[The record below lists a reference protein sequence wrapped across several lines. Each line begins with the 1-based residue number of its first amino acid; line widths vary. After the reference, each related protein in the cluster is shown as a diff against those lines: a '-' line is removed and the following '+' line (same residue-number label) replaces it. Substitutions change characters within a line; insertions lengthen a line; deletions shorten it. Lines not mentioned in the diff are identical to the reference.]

1 MLSPAVS
8 GSGLTFAMPDTSL
21 EFMVSPTNNIPA
33 NYLDSST
40 YQTVDKMDICFKA
53 LTYAALASF
62 VLALFTSKFIG
73 IEMIGVVQV
82 AYISLL
88 MINLLHPF
96 LSPIKFINLVN
107 GPNTAFQKDRLAL
120 TNPLPNRITALE
132 FLPPLAYSVNY
143 SLILLLFPPLF
154 SLIFYLV
161 AKYYKNPDKE
171 QKEKKSAMFRK
182 WSELALG
189 EWGLTVIMFV
199 LYNCMT
205 GFAIAMFYYRTSELL
220 AFSLVEA
227 VIIVAYLVAIL
238 VLFKIRPKFF
248 GDYKLGFKND
258 NLSQLH
264 YWLLSLDRILLA
276 VLLVS
281 ANNSDYVGFICLPV
295 PLAAGIYL
303 AVRRPYDHLY
313 NTVRQILNQVVV
325 FVLLVI
331 YGYYRT
337 VVTYLQHFTNG
348 NDILP
353 FVVLALLFCCV
364 IYNTVFMVK
373 YWWDR
378 RKEEIERTKDEKMLK
393 EVNDLLTLESS
404 KPERG
409 MRRGRNVPESPKM
422 SLLKMVGE
430 RARTSDRKK

>member
-1 MLSPAVS
+1 
-8 GSGLTFAMPDTSL
+8 
-21 EFMVSPTNNIPA
+21 MV
-33 NYLDSST
+33 
-40 YQTVDKMDICFKA
+40 
-53 LTYAALASF
+53 
-62 VLALFTSKFIG
+62 
-73 IEMIGVVQV
+73 
-82 AYISLL
+82 
-88 MINLLHPF
+88 
-96 LSPIKFINLVN
+96 
-107 GPNTAFQKDRLAL
+107 R
-120 TNPLPNRITALE
+120 
-132 FLPPLAYSVNY
+132 
-143 SLILLLFPPLF
+143 
-154 SLIFYLV
+154 
-161 AKYYKNPDKE
+161 
-171 QKEKKSAMFRK
+171 
-182 WSELALG
+182 
-189 EWGLTVIMFV
+189 
-199 LYNCMT
+199 
-205 GFAIAMFYYRTSELL
+205 
-220 AFSLVEA
+220 
-227 VIIVAYLVAIL
+227 
-238 VLFKIRPKFF
+238 
-248 GDYKLGFKND
+248 
-258 NLSQLH
+258 
-264 YWLLSLDRILLA
+264 
-276 VLLVS
+276 
-281 ANNSDYVGFICLPV
+281 

-373 YWWDR
+373 YWGDR
-378 RKEEIERTKDEKMLK
+378 RKEQIERTKDEKMLK